1 MSAPAVSL
9 EHVLATRTENKPN
22 VDLIGVGDMKHLGRF
37 WFGVTAANKFRG
49 QEGHRALKELLKNRT
64 QVEERVRS
72 LPENQQQV
80 LSVCMR
86 YGGNVSGPV
95 LLAELLARGLVEKP
109 KPGVYNPGAS
119 RKEDPVHAL
128 MDKMLLVHPYG
139 GYHRMPSYGYGYG
152 YGYRLSYPD
161 LGVLPAVRDL
171 IRPAAS
177 LPWRPSA
184 PAAAPTSTTRHVV
197 AEGVLDL
204 WTTAQA
210 LAVVQTWKINRGGT
224 LPKSMLNRLAK
235 LFAWPEH
242 DPLLPPDLP
251 ALDYEILRGLG
262 ASGMRTI
269 SLRSTSRWSKVAC
282 AGRPR
287 SRPGTGCMPGSE
299 ANSGRTASAP
309 SRTETATATRCGS
322 IRDACGPHRLLV
334 WALCRL
340 AHGTEEWFDLETFL
354 GDLWCAAGD
363 DIDFYWGTYSWHPQ
377 FKSAGKK
384 DAIPAGPERMF
395 AFWLDMEGGWAANA
409 LLGTLVY
416 LGLVERGQKG
426 PGRNAQHSFRL
437 TPLGKAVFGAP
448 EIAVSQPEHDPKFL
462 TIQPNHEVFLYLDT
476 ADPSKVWPLA
486 QMTRRVS
493 APGGLVQTFALTRE
507 SVYQALESGLS
518 AAEMERFLQE
528 HSKTG
533 LPANVSR
540 SLAEW
545 SQHREALVLH
555 VDVLLGAIPPS
566 AGIPRKPSP
575 KGNSLASNS
584 SSCPGRRHAI
594 TRIIPGWTTGP
605 SASPCSTSR
614 KTAGSTW

>member
-210 LAVVQTWKINRGGT
+210 LAVVQTWKINRGGA

-262 ASGMRTI
+262 AIRDEDDFASINLQVVESR
-269 SLRSTSRWSKVAC
+269 LR
-282 AGRPR
+282 RPA
-287 SRPGTGCMPGSE
+287 PVQAWNWVHAWIGSE
-299 ANSGRTASAP
+299 LWQDGIGAVPDRDSDRNPVRIDPGRLRTAPAS
-309 SRTETATATRCGS
+309 GV
-322 IRDACGPHRLLV
+322 GLV
-334 WALCRL
+334 
-340 AHGTEEWFDLETFL
+340 
-354 GDLWCAAGD
+354 
-363 DIDFYWGTYSWHPQ
+363 
-377 FKSAGKK
+377 
-384 DAIPAGPERMF
+384 PAGPR
-395 AFWLDMEGGWAANA
+395 DGG
-409 LLGTLVY
+409 V
-416 LGLVERGQKG
+416 V
-426 PGRNAQHSFRL
+426 
-437 TPLGKAVFGAP
+437 
-448 EIAVSQPEHDPKFL
+448 
-462 TIQPNHEVFLYLDT
+462 
-476 ADPSKVWPLA
+476 
-486 QMTRRVS
+486 
-493 APGGLVQTFALTRE
+493 
-507 SVYQALESGLS
+507 
-518 AAEMERFLQE
+518 
-528 HSKTG
+528 
-533 LPANVSR
+533 
-540 SLAEW
+540 
-545 SQHREALVLH
+545 
-555 VDVLLGAIPPS
+555 
-566 AGIPRKPSP
+566 
-575 KGNSLASNS
+575 
-584 SSCPGRRHAI
+584 
-594 TRIIPGWTTGP
+594 
-605 SASPCSTSR
+605 
-614 KTAGSTW
+614 